1 MYFDEVEFLRLS
13 GGLFFTSRSRGI
25 FLGERKG
32 EDRGMTSQSVTLGR
46 DDCLQDM
53 VLSMEVCYIL
63 RKERHIPDSKS
74 TISRVESPCPG

>member
-32 EDRGMTSQSVTLGR
+32 EDRGMTSQSVTLAVRSLGR
-46 DDCLQDM
+46 DA
-53 VLSMEVCYIL
+53 
-63 RKERHIPDSKS
+63 
-74 TISRVESPCPG
+74 T

>member
-32 EDRGMTSQSVTLGR
+32 EDRGMTSQDVYKRQQLGR
-46 DDCLQDM
+46 VIEEM
-53 VLSMEVCYIL
+53 GKTVVVTYY
-63 RKERHIPDSKS
+63 
-74 TISRVESPCPG
+74 